1 MASFS
6 RCGCHTCGKEIFTKD
21 HFTSIDGR
29 ILCEEHSKGV
39 KPCTQRI
46 SKFLKMS
53 DTEKES
59 FIEKEKAEKT
69 NKLEREEN
77 KLNFTP
83 LQSKNYIEK
92 CKECIERQREVSRA
106 INNRGEIYKGEMRN
120 TLDQLNSYKEML
132 KILESENEND
142 R

>member
-39 KPCTQRI
+39 EPCTQRM
-46 SKFLKMS
+46 SKFLRMS
-53 DTEKES
+53 DAERKE
-59 FIEKEKAEKT
+59 FI
-69 NKLEREEN
+69 KLEEAN
-77 KLNFTP
+77 KF
-83 LQSKNYIEK
+83 Y
-92 CKECIERQREVSRA
+92 
-106 INNRGEIYKGEMRN
+106 EI
-120 TLDQLNSYKEML
+120 
-132 KILESENEND
+132 ENEND